1 MNFDSP
7 FIKIDFILLHDYNI
21 YIIPVSSWLWIGA
34 MFRLSEIMR
43 KNFTY
48 YKVKLN
54 NEGDLNTHA
63 IYSAKILPLLNPC

>member
-21 YIIPVSSWLWIGA
+21 YYHHDCGLVQCFAFQKLWGK
-34 MFRLSEIMR
+34 MLL
-43 KNFTY
+43 Y

-54 NEGDLNTHA
+54 NKGDLNTHA

>member
-21 YIIPVSSWLWIGA
+21 YYTSIIMIVDWCNVSP
-34 MFRLSEIMR
+34 FRNYEE
-43 KNFTY
+43 NFTY